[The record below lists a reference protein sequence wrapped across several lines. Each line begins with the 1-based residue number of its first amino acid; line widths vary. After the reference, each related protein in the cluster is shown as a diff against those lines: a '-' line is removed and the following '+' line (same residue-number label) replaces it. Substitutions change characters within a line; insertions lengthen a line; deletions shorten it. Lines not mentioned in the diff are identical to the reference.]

1 MLGIVLAVQQVE
13 SNLLQPFLMS
23 RAVKLHPLAIV
34 LAVTAGGFVWGII
47 GALVAVPLLAIVNGT
62 VRALNRYREARREAH
77 ARGLEGE
84 DAAVEAVRVS
94 ASRNNTGGK
103 KAGRDSNGR
112 NDSAGD
118 DGPDADPDGTEAG
131 ERAAQ
136 EG

>member
-1 MLGIVLAVQQVE
+1 VQQLE

-62 VRALNRYREARREAH
+62 VRALNRYREARREAQ

-84 DAAVEAVRVS
+84 DATAEAVRVS
-94 ASRNNTGGK
+94 AGG
-103 KAGRDSNGR
+103 ATPSTTDS
-112 NDSAGD
+112 
-118 DGPDADPDGTEAG
+118 G
-131 ERAAQ
+131 EQAAQ
-136 EG
+136 EA